1 MIQEEIETLANKLLD
16 YDPTILSDDEA
27 NAFLTDEYCLAP
39 EDWDYWAS
47 HLLKNHTSREEHGC
61 NYLLTGVFKDI
72 VTFARKQGGNT
83 QIFYGEDAGR
93 PIRSTQNI
101 LMASYKS
108 PRIKPENEP
117 YIGIR
122 VYVSPYNDLLIGG
135 TYAVTIRTQ
144 RNELP
149 YRFQNIAVVW

>member
-1 MIQEEIETLANKLLD
+1 MTETALYPVFKQPD

-27 NAFLTDEYCLAP
+27 NALLTEDFSMAP
-39 EDWDYWAS
+39 EEWDYWAS
-47 HLLKNHTSREEHGC
+47 CYLKDHTSREEHGC

-72 VTFARKQGGNT
+72 VAFARKPGGD
-83 QIFYGEDAGR
+83 IFWDFDARR

-122 VYVSPYNDLLIGG
+122 VYVSPYNDLLTGG

-149 YRFQNIAVVW
+149 YRFLNIAVVW

>member
-1 MIQEEIETLANKLLD
+1 MTETALYPVFKQPD
-16 YDPTILSDDEA
+16 YDPTILSDAEA
-27 NAFLTDEYCLAP
+27 NALLTEDFSMAP
-39 EDWDYWAS
+39 EEWDYWAS
-47 HLLKNHTSREEHGC
+47 CYLKDHTSREEHGC

-72 VTFARKQGGNT
+72 VTFARKQGGD
-83 QIFYGEDAGR
+83 IFWDFDARR

-108 PRIKPENEP
+108 PRIKPENQP

-149 YRFQNIAVVW
+149 YRFLNIAVVW

>member
-1 MIQEEIETLANKLLD
+1 MTETALYPVFKQPD

-27 NAFLTDEYCLAP
+27 NALLTEDFSMAP
-39 EDWDYWAS
+39 EEWDYWAS
-47 HLLKNHTSREEHGC
+47 CYLKDHTSREEHGC

-72 VTFARKQGGNT
+72 VTFARKQGGD
-83 QIFYGEDAGR
+83 IFWDFDARR

-149 YRFQNIAVVW
+149 YRFLNIAVVW

>member
-1 MIQEEIETLANKLLD
+1 MTETALYPVFKQPD

-27 NAFLTDEYCLAP
+27 NALLTEDFSMAP
-39 EDWDYWAS
+39 EEWDYWAS
-47 HLLKNHTSREEHGC
+47 CYLKDHTSREEHGC

-72 VTFARKQGGNT
+72 VAFARKQGGD
-83 QIFYGEDAGR
+83 IFWDFDARR

-149 YRFQNIAVVW
+149 YRFLNIAVVW

>member
-1 MIQEEIETLANKLLD
+1 MTDPALYPVFKQPD

-27 NAFLTDEYCLAP
+27 NALLTEDFSMAP
-39 EDWDYWAS
+39 EEWDYWAS
-47 HLLKNHTSREEHGC
+47 CYLKDHTSREEHGC

-72 VTFARKQGGNT
+72 VTFARKQGGD
-83 QIFYGEDAGR
+83 IFWDFDARR

>member
-1 MIQEEIETLANKLLD
+1 MTDPALYPVFKQPD

-27 NAFLTDEYCLAP
+27 NALLTEDFSMAP
-39 EDWDYWAS
+39 EEWDYWAS
-47 HLLKNHTSREEHGC
+47 CYLKDHTSREEHGC

-72 VTFARKQGGNT
+72 VAFARKQGGD
-83 QIFYGEDAGR
+83 IFWDFDARR

-149 YRFQNIAVVW
+149 YRFLNIAVVW

>member
-1 MIQEEIETLANKLLD
+1 MTETALYPVFKQPD

-27 NAFLTDEYCLAP
+27 NALLTEDFSMAP
-39 EDWDYWAS
+39 EEWDYWAS
-47 HLLKNHTSREEHGC
+47 CYLKDHTSREEHGC

-72 VTFARKQGGNT
+72 VAFARKQGGD
-83 QIFYGEDAGR
+83 IFWDFDARR

-122 VYVSPYNDLLIGG
+122 VYVSPYNDLIIGG

>member
-1 MIQEEIETLANKLLD
+1 MTETALYPVFKQPD

-27 NAFLTDEYCLAP
+27 NALLTEDFSMAP
-39 EDWDYWAS
+39 EEWDYWARQP
-47 HLLKNHTSREEHGC
+47 LLDHVYQEENGDRF
-61 NYLLTGVFKDI
+61 LLSGVFRDI
-72 VTFARKQGGNT
+72 VAFARKQGGD
-83 QIFYGEDAGR
+83 IFWDFDARR
-93 PIRSTQNI
+93 PIWSTQNI

-108 PRIKPENEP
+108 PRIKPENQP

-149 YRFQNIAVVW
+149 YRFLNIAVVW

>member
-1 MIQEEIETLANKLLD
+1 MTETALYPVFKQPD

-27 NAFLTDEYCLAP
+27 NALLTEDFSMAP
-39 EDWDYWAS
+39 EEWDYWAS
-47 HLLKNHTSREEHGC
+47 CYLKDHTSREEHGC

-72 VTFARKQGGNT
+72 VTFARKQGGD
-83 QIFYGEDAGR
+83 IFWDFDARR

-122 VYVSPYNDLLIGG
+122 VYVSPYNDLLTGG

-149 YRFQNIAVVW
+149 YRFLNIAVVW

>member
-1 MIQEEIETLANKLLD
+1 MTDPALYPVFKQPD

-27 NAFLTDEYCLAP
+27 NALLTEDFSMAP
-39 EDWDYWAS
+39 EEWDYWAS
-47 HLLKNHTSREEHGC
+47 CYLKDHTSREEHGC

-72 VTFARKQGGNT
+72 VTFARKQGGD
-83 QIFYGEDAGR
+83 IFWDFDARR
-93 PIRSTQNI
+93 PIRSTQNV

-108 PRIKPENEP
+108 PRIKPENQP

-144 RNELP
+144 KNELP
-149 YRFQNIAVVW
+149 YRFLNIAVVW

>member
-1 MIQEEIETLANKLLD
+1 MTDPALYPVFKQPD
-16 YDPTILSDDEA
+16 YDPTILSDAEA
-27 NAFLTDEYCLAP
+27 NALLTEDFSMAP
-39 EDWDYWAS
+39 EEWDYWAS
-47 HLLKNHTSREEHGC
+47 CYLKDHTSREEHGC

-72 VTFARKQGGNT
+72 VAFARKQGGD
-83 QIFYGEDAGR
+83 IFWDFDARR

-149 YRFQNIAVVW
+149 YRFLNIAVVW

>member
-1 MIQEEIETLANKLLD
+1 MTETALYPVFKQPD

-27 NAFLTDEYCLAP
+27 NALLTEDFSMAP
-39 EDWDYWAS
+39 EEWDYWAS
-47 HLLKNHTSREEHGC
+47 CYLKDHTSREEHGC

-72 VTFARKQGGNT
+72 VTFARKQGGD
-83 QIFYGEDAGR
+83 IFWDFDARR

-108 PRIKPENEP
+108 PRIKPENQP

-122 VYVSPYNDLLIGG
+122 VYVSPYNDFLISG

-144 RNELP
+144 KNELP
-149 YRFQNIAVVW
+149 YRFMNIAVVW

>member
-1 MIQEEIETLANKLLD
+1 MTETALYPVFKQPD

-27 NAFLTDEYCLAP
+27 NALLTEDFSMAP
-39 EDWDYWAS
+39 EEWDYWAS
-47 HLLKNHTSREEHGC
+47 CYLKDHTSREEHGC

-72 VTFARKQGGNT
+72 VTFARKQGGD
-83 QIFYGEDAGR
+83 IFWDFDARR

-108 PRIKPENEP
+108 PRIKPENQP

-122 VYVSPYNDLLIGG
+122 VYVSPYNDLLTGG

-149 YRFQNIAVVW
+149 YRFLNIAVVW

>member
-1 MIQEEIETLANKLLD
+1 MTDPALYPVFKQPD

-27 NAFLTDEYCLAP
+27 NALLTEDFSMAP
-39 EDWDYWAS
+39 EEWDYWAS
-47 HLLKNHTSREEHGC
+47 CYLKDHTSREEHGC

-72 VTFARKQGGNT
+72 VTFARKQGGD
-83 QIFYGEDAGR
+83 IFWDFDARR

-149 YRFQNIAVVW
+149 YRFLNIAVVW

>member
-1 MIQEEIETLANKLLD
+1 MTDPALYPVFKQPD
-16 YDPTILSDDEA
+16 YDPTILSDAEA
-27 NAFLTDEYCLAP
+27 NALLTEDFSMAP
-39 EDWDYWAS
+39 EEWDYWANCY
-47 HLLKNHTSREEHGC
+47 LKDHTSREEHGC

-72 VTFARKQGGNT
+72 VAFARKQGGD
-83 QIFYGEDAGR
+83 IFWDFDARR

-108 PRIKPENEP
+108 PRIKPENQP

-144 RNELP
+144 KNELP
-149 YRFQNIAVVW
+149 YRFLNIAVVW

>member
-1 MIQEEIETLANKLLD
+1 MTETALYPVFKQPD

-27 NAFLTDEYCLAP
+27 NALLTEDFSMAP
-39 EDWDYWAS
+39 EEWDYWAS
-47 HLLKNHTSREEHGC
+47 CYLKDHTSREEHGC

-72 VTFARKQGGNT
+72 VAFARKQGGD
-83 QIFYGEDAGR
+83 IFWDFDARR

-108 PRIKPENEP
+108 PRIKPENQP

-149 YRFQNIAVVW
+149 YRFLNIAVVW